1 MAWRDRATISIMP
14 TKANAPSTPAPIS
27 NQGIVVFV
35 VFDCL
40 GEVAEGEVVGGDSR
54 GLPRY

>member
-1 MAWRDRATISIMP
+1 MP